1 MKKSILLLGLLF
13 VAASIFGQADT
24 NVKIEK
30 KGDIT
35 EATYYYQD
43 GTLQQQGTFNADGKL
58 HGTWTSFDVNGK
70 KLMVG
75 KYDNNKKVGKWFF
88 WTDGKLKE
96 VDYLDSRIVSINEW
110 NEQTKVAVRNKR

>member
-13 VAASIFGQADT
+13 VAASTFGQADT

-75 KYDNNKKVGKWFF
+75 NYDNNKKVGKWFF
-88 WTDGKLKE
+88 WADGKLKE
-96 VDYLDSRIVSINEW
+96 VDYVDSRIVNVNEW
-110 NEQTKVAVRNKR
+110 NEKTKVAIRN